1 MLVADINLLCASK
14 KINMKDK
21 VIDINYSMIQSYVI
35 GKRPSVEIRD
45 RLDYGFKYEKNAY
58 EIFEVRPVWNSQDPS
73 DYQKLSFV
81 RIRYIKTKRIWKL
94 YWMRGS
100 GKWEL
105 YKPFPESTSL
115 DKLLTT
121 IDEDSFGCFYG

>member
-1 MLVADINLLCASK
+1 
-14 KINMKDK
+14 MKDK

-58 EIFEVRPVWNSQDPS
+58 EIFEVRPVWNSRDPS

-81 RIRYIKTKRIWKL
+81 RIRYIKSTRIWKL

-121 IDEDSFGCFYG
+121 IDNDAFGCFYG